1 MLLITPATPDD
12 ARAVAEVHISA
23 WRAAYRGVFPDDYLA
38 AQSLAER
45 EAWWAEVIAGGKT
58 AVLLAKSA
66 DTLYGWLSF
75 GTCRDTDASSSQAEL
90 WAMYVAPDA
99 WSRGIGRALWQ
110 HARQAMQAKGFTH
123 CSLWVL
129 AHNARAIRFYT
140 AAGFLPDACPP
151 KFIERAGLCFEAR
164 RYLCALAA

>member
-1 MLLITPATPDD
+1 MLLITPATPED
-12 ARAVAEVHISA
+12 ARAVAEIHISA
-23 WRAAYRGVFPDDYLA
+23 WRAAYRGVFPDAYLA

-66 DTLYGWLSF
+66 DTLRGWLSF
-75 GTCRDTDASSSQAEL
+75 GACRDTDAPSSQAEL
-90 WAMYVAPDA
+90 WAMYVAPDI
-99 WSRGIGRALWQ
+99 WSRGIGRTLWH
-110 HARQAMQAKGFTH
+110 HARQTMQAQGFTH

-140 AAGFLPDACPP
+140 AAGFQLDVCPP
-151 KFIERAGLCFEAR
+151 KSIERGGQCFEAR
-164 RYLCALAA
+164 RYLRVLAA